1 MFKGGN
7 SGYHKQETDT
17 IDVQEGIA
25 LLVSYKTIGRNI
37 RAARLASNLTQ
48 EQAAEKLQISQLHFG
63 RLERGERPPSLE
75 LLAQIAQA
83 FGVSFV
89 SLLCG
94 CVTEVP
100 TVRKLSEGDAHAV
113 SRTVEAIASG
123 CTPRAQQ
130 LMVALCQEVAR
141 IDKHASRE

>member
-1 MFKGGN
+1 MQKFTILGITLYDCPAREALRNTDRFLGSGGLN
-7 SGYHKQETDT
+7 T
-17 IDVQEGIA
+17 
-25 LLVSYKTIGRNI
+25 
-37 RAARLASNLTQ
+37 AAY
-48 EQAAEKLQISQLHFG
+48 IS
-63 RLERGERPPSLE
+63 S
-75 LLAQIAQA
+75 AQIAQA

-141 IDKHASRE
+141 SDKHASRE